1 MQKIRVI
8 DDVYFV
14 SYRGNS
20 RASLCLGLCYFLAVL
35 MALNV
40 AMRVTSVVVFVFVLL

>member
-20 RASLCLGLCYFLAVL
+20 RASLCYFLAVL

-40 AMRVTSVVVFVFVLL
+40 AIRVTSVVVFVFALL